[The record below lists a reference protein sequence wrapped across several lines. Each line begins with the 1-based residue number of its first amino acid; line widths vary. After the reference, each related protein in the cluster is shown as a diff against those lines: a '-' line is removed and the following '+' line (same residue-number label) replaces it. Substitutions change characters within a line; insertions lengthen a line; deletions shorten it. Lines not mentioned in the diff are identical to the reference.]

1 MVLTT
6 DLIIKIVI
14 VAAAVIGGVAIIGG
28 VIRFVRRTARS
39 AEAQVVKEIVNLVSE
54 KGLDY
59 VNEPEHPRLI
69 SNMNKIY
76 RPAIERDFPDFDWGE
91 IKRSVEAAIEE
102 KYSDKSDFEISDTV
116 ISRYEKSGASR
127 VIITE
132 SAADYRDG
140 EDTRYIA
147 VQTELSFI
155 NTKKL
160 DSSGNEEP
168 RALTCPRC
176 GAALSRAANGDIV
189 CEYCETIVVGAKQW
203 QITDIKEK

>member
-6 DLIIKIVI
+6 DLIIKIAI
-14 VAAAVIGGVAIIGG
+14 IAAAVIGGALVVGG
-28 VIRFVRRTARS
+28 VVRFVKRTARS

-59 VNEPEHPRLI
+59 TSEPEHPRLI

-91 IKRSVEAAIEE
+91 IKRVIEEAIEE
-102 KYSDKSDFEISDTV
+102 KYSNKKDFEITDTV

-132 SAADYRDG
+132 SAADYREG
-140 EDTRYIA
+140 EDTKYIA
-147 VQTELSFI
+147 VQTELSFV

-160 DSSGNEEP
+160 DSDGNEEP

-176 GAALSRAANGDIV
+176 GAPLTRAANGDVV
-189 CEYCETIVVGAKQW
+189 CEFCETIVVGAKQW